1 MHPGE
6 EATVD
11 VDAYPGVTFKAHAV
25 SMSPGAGADFAVLP
39 PENATGNWVKVVQ
52 RLPVRLEFDEID
64 PRLPLFSGLSVTV
77 RVDTGCHRTWRHPF
91 LPVCGTAAVR

>member
-1 MHPGE
+1 
-6 EATVD
+6 
-11 VDAYPGVTFKAHAV
+11 V

-77 RVDTGCHRTWRHPF
+77 RVDTSCHRTWRHPF
-91 LPVCGTAAVR
+91 LPVCGTAAAR